1 MTTRKIIISNEY
13 LRLCKNID
21 NFLDKINVLPNIEDH
36 DFCDIIYMFNIYF
49 LDCND
54 SNYKSKIDNLL
65 NIGSIEL
72 TNTEKILVYE
82 PIYKFVIWYKNLH

>member
-21 NFLDKINVLPNIEDH
+21 NLLDKHNILPNIEDH

-49 LDCND
+49 MDCND
-54 SNYKSKIDNLL
+54 SNYK
-65 NIGSIEL
+65 
-72 TNTEKILVYE
+72 EKIN
-82 PIYKFVIWYKNLH
+82 NLR

>member
-1 MTTRKIIISNEY
+1 MTTRKVIIMNEY
-13 LRLCKNID
+13 LRLCKSIDKLLDKHNVLYNID
-21 NFLDKINVLPNIEDH
+21 NY

-72 TNTEKILVYE
+72 TDNEKHLIYE